1 MLEQVSLQSYLREE
15 FIRAKSRNSAYSLR
29 AFARRLKISPPAL
42 SEILAG
48 KRRVSKKMAER
59 LLQQLCT
66 APDLSNELLSRFN
79 RNEPEDIKAPSSVK
93 GFSQIDMDVYSL
105 IADWKSYAV
114 MTLSET
120 TGFRSEAAWIAKR
133 LQANEKEIREII
145 ARLLRLG
152 LLKVNDS
159 DQFVTTGA
167 QLSSSD
173 NIANLSVRKSHF
185 ENLEL
190 AKTVLEEMPIERR
203 DFTALT
209 LAFDPGK
216 LPQAKKLI
224 REFLN
229 QFSSIMESTEKKEVY
244 RFALQLFPLSA
255 EVL

>member
-1 MLEQVSLQSYLREE
+1 MLEQISLQSYLREE
-15 FIRAKSRNSAYSLR
+15 FVKSKSRNSAYSLR

-42 SEILAG
+42 SEILSG

-59 LLQQLCT
+59 LLHQLCT
-66 APDLSNELLSRFN
+66 APDLSNELLARFN
-79 RNEPEDIKAPSSVK
+79 KNEPEDIKSPSNIK

-105 IADWKSYAV
+105 ISDWKSYAV

-120 TGFRSEAAWIAKR
+120 KGFRSEAAWIAQR
-133 LQANEKEIREII
+133 LQVNEKEVREII

-152 LLKVNDS
+152 LLKVSNE
-159 DQFVTTGA
+159 DQLVTTGA

-173 NIANLSVRKSHF
+173 NVSNLSVRKSHF

-190 AKTVLEEMPIERR
+190 GKKVLEEMPVEKR

-209 LAFDPGK
+209 LAFDPDK

-229 QFSSIMESTEKKEVY
+229 QFSTIMESTEKKEVY
-244 RFALQLFPLSA
+244 RFSLQLFPLSSG
-255 EVL
+255 VV